1 MFKEGDK
8 VPTFS
13 IITDKKEFILKEI
26 NTYKT
31 VVFFFP
37 KANTSGC
44 TKEAVEFSHLIEE
57 FKKLNTLII
66 GVSKD
71 SPEQQKKFRDK
82 HDLKC
87 ELGSDIDGKICEI
100 FSTWVEKSM
109 YGKKYMGI
117 QRSTFLISEEC
128 KVLKS
133 WPKVKVPN
141 HAMDVFEELK
151 KNTIIMFL
159 SLFFLREQLL

>member
-44 TKEAVEFSHLIEE
+44 TREAVEFSHLIEE

-71 SPEQQKKFRDK
+71 RPEQQKKFRDK
-82 HDLKC
+82 NDLKC

-141 HAMDVFEELK
+141 HALEVLEELK
-151 KNTIIMFL
+151 KM
-159 SLFFLREQLL
+159 S